1 MKLKVLLVEDDEVST
16 FLSNRL
22 LAKIGRCSKVDVAQN
37 GQEALDYLS
46 RCTSTGNSYPDII
59 LLDVNMPMMDGH
71 EFLDHFVQL
80 DFIDREK
87 THIVLLSTN
96 PLVEERKDNAVL
108 AQLVKPLTIEMAEEI
123 FRLYGER
130 VAARAH

>member
-1 MKLKVLLVEDDEVST
+1 MNLKVLLVEDDEVST

-22 LAKIGRCSKVDVAQN
+22 LEKAGRFSKVDATQN

-46 RCTSTGNSYPDII
+46 HCSSKGRSYPDII
-59 LLDVNMPMMDGH
+59 LLDVNMPMMDGI

-87 THIVLLSTN
+87 THVVLLSTN
-96 PLVEERKDNAVL
+96 PLIEERNDNVVM
-108 AQLVKPLTIEMAEEI
+108 AQLVKPLTLEKVEHIV
-123 FRLYGER
+123 RLYSQR
-130 VAARAH
+130 VAEKAQ